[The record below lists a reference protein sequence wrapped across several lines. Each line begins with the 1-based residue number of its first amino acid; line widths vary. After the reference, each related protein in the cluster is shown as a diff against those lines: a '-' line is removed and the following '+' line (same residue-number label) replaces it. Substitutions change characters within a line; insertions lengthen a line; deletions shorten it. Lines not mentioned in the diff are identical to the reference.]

1 MGRHALVIVDTRTE
15 FPRDFD
21 ILSPLRVTQPLCTQY
36 FAKSSPKA
44 LAWAISFSWCG
55 KIRSMPPPWMSKA
68 LPRYLC
74 AIAEH
79 SRCQPGRPRPHGV
92 SQLGSPGLA
101 DFHMAKSRLSRLPVS
116 LSPEGWRRSSRSWL
130 ESSRYPSYERTSK

>member
-1 MGRHALVIVDTRTE
+1 MGRQRLVISLTSTE
-15 FPRDFD
+15 LPSDLLIF
-21 ILSPLRVTQPLCTQY
+21 SPLIVTQALCTQY
-36 FAKSSPKA
+36 CAKSSPKA

-68 LPRYLC
+68 VPRYLW

-92 SQLGSPGLA
+92 SQDGSPGLTA
-101 DFHMAKSRLSRLPVS
+101 FHIAKSRASRLPVS
-116 LSPEGWRRSSRSWL
+116 PSLSGWRRLSSSWLDSSR
-130 ESSRYPSYERTSK
+130 

>member
-1 MGRHALVIVDTRTE
+1 M
-15 FPRDFD
+15 PSDFD
-21 ILSPLRVTQPLCTQY
+21 IFSPDMVTQPLCTQY
-36 FAKSSPKA
+36 LANSSPYA

-68 LPRYLC
+68 EPRYLW

-92 SQLGSPGLA
+92 SQLGSPGFA
-101 DFHMAKSRLSRLPVS
+101 AFHMAKSRWSRLPVS
-116 LSPEGWRRSSRSWL
+116 PSPEG
-130 ESSRYPSYERTSK
+130 

>member
-1 MGRHALVIVDTRTE
+1 MGRQRLTISETSTELPSDLLIFSPLMVTHAL
-15 FPRDFD
+15 
-21 ILSPLRVTQPLCTQY
+21 CAQY
-36 FAKSSPKA
+36 AAKSSPNP
-44 LAWAISFSWCG
+44 LACAISFSWCG
-55 KIRSMPPPWMSKA
+55 KIRSTPPPWMSKA

-101 DFHMAKSRLSRLPVS
+101 AFHMAKSRGSRLPVS
-116 LSPEGWRRSSRSWL
+116 PSPLGWRSPSRSWL
-130 ESSRYPSYERTSK
+130 ERRRYSGYERTSK